1 MKITAVT
8 PIPVGHERNFLFV
21 KVETDAGISG
31 IGEAGITFQEPAVC
45 GMLETLT
52 PLLLGE
58 DPFRTEHLWQ
68 VMFRSGFFPLGRMA
82 CAAASAVDVALWD
95 VKAKALGVPL
105 YELLG
110 GRVRERVVCYPHVRG
125 RTTAELV
132 DDAKRKVADG
142 WKFVR
147 FDPRP
152 EYDGVTFEPAAA
164 VRRCVEDVA
173 AVRRAVGDEIEII
186 VDVHTRLDPA
196 DAISFCRQVEP
207 FRPYFIEDPLR
218 SENYQTY
225 RKLAAHAHVPIA
237 VGEQFATKWDFRQV
251 IEEDLIDYAR
261 TDVCIAGGI
270 TETLKIAGWCE
281 THHIPMAFHNPL
293 GPVATAASLHL
304 DLAISNFA
312 VQELARP
319 PGTVL
324 PELFPVQVSF
334 ADGHLLPPTS
344 PGLGIE
350 FDETAIA
357 KYPPVEARTPQFRR
371 ADGGF
376 TNW

>member
-21 KVETDAGISG
+21 KVDTDAGIFG
-31 IGEAGITFQEPAVC
+31 IGEAGITFQEPAIC
-45 GMLETLT
+45 GMLQTLT

-68 VMFRSGFFPLGRMA
+68 VMFRSGFFPLGRIA
-82 CAAASAVDVALWD
+82 CAALSAVDVALWD
-95 VKAKALGVPL
+95 LKAKALGVPL

-110 GRVRERVVCYPHVRG
+110 GKVRDRVVCYPHVRG

-132 DDAKRKVADG
+132 DDATRKVADG

-152 EYDGVTFEPAAA
+152 EDDGVTFEPAAA

-207 FRPYFIEDPLR
+207 FRPFFIEDPLR
-218 SENYQTY
+218 SENTQTY

-237 VGEQFATKWDFRQV
+237 AGEQFATKWDFRQV

-324 PELFPVQVSF
+324 PELFPVQVPF

-357 KYPPVEARTPQFRR
+357 KYPPVAARTPQFRR
-371 ADGGF
+371 GDGGF

>member
-1 MKITAVT
+1 MRITAVT

-21 KVETDAGISG
+21 NVDTDAGIFG
-31 IGEAGITFQEPAVC
+31 IGEAGITFQEPAIC
-45 GMLETLT
+45 GVLQTLT

-68 VMFRSGFFPLGRMA
+68 VMFRSGFFPLGRIA
-82 CAAASAVDVALWD
+82 CAALSAVDVALWD
-95 VKAKALGVPL
+95 LKAKALGVPL

-110 GRVRERVVCYPHVRG
+110 GKVRERVVCYAHVRG

-152 EYDGVTFEPAAA
+152 EDDGVTFEPAAA

-186 VDVHTRLDPA
+186 VDVHTRLEPA

-218 SENYQTY
+218 SENTQTY

-237 VGEQFATKWDFRQV
+237 AGEQFATKWDFRQV

-324 PELFPVQVSF
+324 PELFPVQVPF

-357 KYPPVEARTPQFRR
+357 KYPPVAARTPQFRR
-371 ADGGF
+371 GDGGF